1 MEIQS
6 DGILAISVL
15 GARPKFVNCTNGRL
29 FNKKKNVLTFSA
41 QKVKK
46 SSDSN
51 IGVYTIEKCFES
63 VIKSASFIEI
73 PRKIYSFENPH
84 VRLCSFCS
92 DQRYRPDTAAGQFP
106 GFLHQV

>member
-1 MEIQS
+1 MEFWQYLSWVPDQNLLIVPV
-6 DGILAISVL
+6 DAYLI
-15 GARPKFVNCTNGRL
+15 
-29 FNKKKNVLTFSA
+29 KKKMSSLFSA

-106 GFLHQV
+106 GFLHLV